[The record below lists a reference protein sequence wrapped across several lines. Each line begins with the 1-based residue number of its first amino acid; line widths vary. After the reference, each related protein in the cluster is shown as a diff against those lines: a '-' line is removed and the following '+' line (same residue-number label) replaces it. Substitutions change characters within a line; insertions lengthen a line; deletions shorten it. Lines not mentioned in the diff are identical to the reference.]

1 MHAGVEYVG
10 VIRGSLCRGVGVKGG
25 GGYTCESSF
34 FVVDQRHKI
43 IL

>member
-25 GGYTCESSF
+25 GGIHVRVLFLLLT
-34 FVVDQRHKI
+34 KGTK
-43 IL
+43 